1 MYLTCTQNYIH
12 FFMFMFYYNDTF
24 ELNAEIISLQK
35 CYVDCLLPLS
45 GSQVLCSWLCT
56 ILFGISYLYPC
67 L

>member
-1 MYLTCTQNYIH
+1 
-12 FFMFMFYYNDTF
+12 MFMFYYYDTF